1 MGIATDTRT
10 TFRSSN
16 VTCTPEFTMES
27 GKSKGVGSKKMSSFY
42 SVAGLACTAL
52 AASAKSLPS
61 NVSNAH
67 NLTLHNPNALSE
79 NQNSTFPWVSKKGGG
94 HSGGGHAVRG
104 GGGSSNSSTSSHS
117 VILEPSLKNPVL
129 AAIGVISLASLLV

>member
-1 MGIATDTRT
+1 MGIETDTRT

-16 VTCTPEFTMES
+16 VTRTPEFTMES
-27 GKSKGVGSKKMSSFY
+27 GKSKGLGSKKMSLFY
-42 SVAGLACTAL
+42 GVAGLACTAL

-79 NQNSTFPWVSKKGGG
+79 NQNFTFPWVSKKGGG
-94 HSGGGHAVRG
+94 HSGGHSPAVR
-104 GGGSSNSSTSSHS
+104 GGSSNSSRSSSS
-117 VILEPSLKNPVL
+117 VIIEPSLKNPVL
-129 AAIGVISLASLLV
+129 ASIGVISFASFFA